1 MCSFGSVYLIKKNIP
16 LENYERKPT
25 PYSGDFIMEEINK
38 DDEDNYKVT
47 QWEKKNNVIYNISFI
62 PLVIYQMIERSIR

>member
-1 MCSFGSVYLIKKNIP
+1 
-16 LENYERKPT
+16 
-25 PYSGDFIMEEINK
+25 MEEINK